1 MTSGQNTLFPAAVA
15 TVFDSWTV
23 LQVTEQVIVGD
34 VSLFGYYSVTILSS
48 YGLYFLLLL
57 LTEFSSSPLLKVLVG
72 LRVEKRQNG

>member
-23 LQVTEQVIVGD
+23 LQVTEQVNFGD
-34 VSLFGYYSVTILSS
+34 VSLFRYYSVTIFST
-48 YGLYFLLLL
+48 YGLYILLLL
-57 LTEFSSSPLLKVLVG
+57 FTEFSSSPLLKVLVG